1 MTEDSVLG
9 HLGVGTSF
17 DRYAYAWDNPL
28 NLYDLD
34 GRDVCV
40 PTPFGDAC
48 AGDAAEDVG
57 SAAGNAAGAAG
68 SAAESAWK
76 WTQPGRQWV
85 SERAQDLVKEINLST
100 EEFLANSASIIATY
114 AFCATATAA
123 ATAVGTPAAGVAAV
137 ATCATADAV
146 GYGGAALDIVDEDNS
161 LWTEELYR

>member
-57 SAAGNAAGAAG
+57 SAAGNAAGGAG
-68 SAAESAWK
+68 SAAENAWN
-76 WTQPGRQWV
+76 WTQPGRAWV
-85 SERAQDLVKEINLST
+85 GERAQDLWKEYADDAANLG
-100 EEFLANSASIIATY
+100 LG
-114 AFCATATAA
+114 CL
-123 ATAVGTPAAGVAAV
+123 
-137 ATCATADAV
+137 
-146 GYGGAALDIVDEDNS
+146 GGAAGAVGLLNIYSGGAVWIPYVGWVTQGGAAIAGCAAGATS
-161 LWTEELYR
+161 TELLGINPVRTR